1 MTSDRRSASGKTMTD
16 VLAAVRRAFADV
28 PRPERFTDC
37 RHSSDRAEH
46 EETLRA
52 HTPDT
57 ISLEQVGNAGW
68 DPICFVTIEGF
79 KYIMPGLARLALG
92 RGYIAEFRFRL
103 NDDRIARFTN
113 EQRLATLDLLE
124 FIRDEVENGMA
135 EAELSDRIP
144 AMRAAR

>member
-1 MTSDRRSASGKTMTD
+1 MTD
-16 VLAAVRRAFADV
+16 VLAAIRRAFADV

-37 RHSSDRAEH
+37 RHSSDRDEH

-79 KYIMPGLARLALG
+79 KYFMPGLARLALG
-92 RGYIAEFRFRL
+92 RGYIAEFLFQL
-103 NDDRIARFTN
+103 NDDRIAGFTN
-113 EQRLATLDLLE
+113 DQRLATLDLLE
-124 FIRDEVENGMA
+124 FIRDEVPDEVEKWMA
-135 EAELSDRIP
+135 EDELKNRIR
-144 AMRAAR
+144 AMRAAH